1 MFPSAC
7 FGSWLGGRD
16 HVEMGGSALCIS
28 GISSTYSWAAPLYY
42 MGGWYIPC
50 LISCSLTVCIWAT
63 PTYYLDRGYVPNI
76 SIVRLSLHSS
86 KI

>member
-7 FGSWLGGRD
+7 FAGWVGGRD

-42 MGGWYIPC
+42 MGGWNIPC
-50 LISCSLTVCIWAT
+50 LISCSLTAVCACVPGQHLSITWI
-63 PTYYLDRGYVPNI
+63 RGYVTNI
-76 SIVRLSLHSS
+76 SIVRL
-86 KI
+86 